1 MTQLSI
7 NGAENRTLDDIDLK
21 LVDLLM
27 KDGRAANVDL
37 AKALGISESTVA
49 RRLKALV
56 DGGWIKISAVL
67 DPPKFGFTVTAL
79 IGVNTDPKH
88 TVPLSEEIANLSE
101 VQFVGITTGP
111 HDLYVWV
118 NVRSL
123 PELWSFLAERLNTLN
138 GIRSSQT
145 MILLETKKRTQG
157 RIF

>member
-1 MTQLSI
+1 MAQIST
-7 NGAENRTLDDIDLK
+7 NGTESRSLDDIDLK

-27 KDGRAANVDL
+27 QDGRAANVDL

-67 DPPKFGFTVTAL
+67 DPPKFGFMVTAL
-79 IGVNTDPKH
+79 IGVNTDPTR
-88 TVPLSEEIANLSE
+88 TVQLSEEIADLSE

-123 PELWSFLAERLNTLN
+123 PELWSFLAERLNTLG

-145 MILLETKKRTQG
+145 MILLDTKKRTQG

>member
-1 MTQLSI
+1 MQLST
-7 NGAENRTLDDIDLK
+7 NGTLHRSLDDVDLK
-21 LVDLLM
+21 LVELLTQ
-27 KDGRAANVDL
+27 DGRAANVDL
-37 AKALGISESTVA
+37 ARALGISESTVA
-49 RRLKALV
+49 RRLKSLV
-56 DGGWIKISAVL
+56 DGGWIKITAVL
-67 DPPKFGFTVTAL
+67 DSSKFGFAVTAL
-79 IGVNTDPKH
+79 IGVNTDPKR
-88 TVPLSEEIANLSE
+88 TVQLSEDIVKLRE

-157 RIF
+157 RIY